1 MRDKLTSLCG
11 QIYNLSFKV
20 VSFFIK
26 KMQFLYQKMSFAY
39 TMLSINAYLCRTSIN
54 LKNKL

>member
-26 KMQFLYQKMSFAY
+26 KSNFYIKNVVY
-39 TMLSINAYLCRTSIN
+39 VHNVVDKCLSLPNFN
-54 LKNKL
+54 

>member
-26 KMQFLYQKMSFAY
+26 KMQFLYQKNVVY
-39 TMLSINAYLCRTSIN
+39 VHNVVDKCLSLPDFN
-54 LKNKL
+54 

>member
-26 KMQFLYQKMSFAY
+26 KMQFLYQKMSFTH

-54 LKNKL
+54 LKK